1 MQRQSQEMQNLKALV
16 QQMLERGD
24 GAAPAAA
31 GGSVSDWASSL
42 FGSRK

>member
-1 MQRQSQEMQNLKALV
+1 MQRLEAMM

-24 GAAPAAA
+24 GGAAPAAA